1 MMRRQRSRGKTF
13 IRDILIVRLGCN
25 HSFGN
30 KLLEVEW
37 QHIQVAQHTDTHT
50 MFLQLVPKERERE
63 TRELYGGAENSN
75 KLKEEQE
82 EQEDYSILQS
92 C

>member
-1 MMRRQRSRGKTF
+1 M
-13 IRDILIVRLGCN
+13 RLGCN

-30 KLLEVEW
+30 ELLEVEW
-37 QHIQVAQHTDTHT
+37 QHIQVAEHADTHT
-50 MFLQLVPKERERE
+50 MFLQVVPKERE

-82 EQEDYSILQS
+82 EQEDYSILETCPSAFPAKRHTKVSKQRNFH
-92 C
+92 